1 MSVRSEKVA
10 SLFKEEFGTYFQK
23 NFPMERYGLM
33 TVTEVRM
40 SPDLRNAKVFVS
52 IFGDEG
58 RKKKSLAQLESH
70 KPEIRSAMGRLIRLR
85 NTPALSFVLDESID
99 RAMNLEKIFKQIHQ
113 ERDERQNENPGSER

>member
-1 MSVRSEKVA
+1 MSVRTEKVA
-10 SLFKEEFGTYFQK
+10 SLFKEELGNYFQK
-23 NFPMERYGLM
+23 NFPLERYGLM

-52 IFGDEG
+52 IFGDGE

-70 KPEIRSAMGRLIRLR
+70 KPEIRSAMGKLIRLR
-85 NTPALSFVLDESID
+85 YTPALLFVLDESID

-113 ERDERQNENPGSER
+113 ERDEQGSENSGSER